1 VGTHGPRRMAREA
14 ALQVLFAADHV
25 HPELEVEAARSAFEE
40 VCEEFKLPRRT
51 HVRALELA
59 VGVARNRK
67 DIDLAIGRASEHW
80 KVDRLAA
87 VDRAVLRIA
96 TFELLHERE
105 TPTEV
110 PRASGS
116 ERCSSHTENSA
127 PGSTITRTRGR
138 SRSTPGDRRKAYKKG
153 GAWFSPA
160 TRFLG

>member
-1 VGTHGPRRMAREA
+1 MGTHGPRRMAREA

-67 DIDLAIGRASEHW
+67 DIDLAIGRASENW
-80 KVDRLAA
+80 KVERLAA

-96 TFELLHERE
+96 TYELLHEPE
-105 TPTEV
+105 TPPEV
-110 PRASGS
+110 VIDEAVEIARRFGG
-116 ERCSSHTENSA
+116 ER
-127 PGSTITRTRGR
+127 
-138 SRSTPGDRRKAYKKG
+138 
-153 GAWFSPA
+153 SPA
-160 TRFLG
+160 FVNGVLDVIARQVHGARESRA

>member
-14 ALQVLFAADHV
+14 ALQVLFAADHA
-25 HPELEVEAARSAFEE
+25 HPDFDVEAVRSAFDE
-40 VCEEFKLPRRT
+40 VCAEFQLPRLT
-51 HVRALELA
+51 HARALELA

-67 DIDLAIGRASEHW
+67 DIDLEIGRASEHW

-110 PRASGS
+110 VIDEAVEIARRFA
-116 ERCSSHTENSA
+116 
-127 PGSTITRTRGR
+127 
-138 SRSTPGDRRKAYKKG
+138 GDK
-153 GAWFSPA
+153 SPA
-160 TRFLG
+160 FVNGVLDVIAKQVRAAREPDA

>member
-1 VGTHGPRRMAREA
+1 MGTHGPRRMAREA

-67 DIDLAIGRASEHW
+67 DIDLAIGRASENW
-80 KVDRLAA
+80 KVERLAA

-96 TFELLHERE
+96 TYELLHEPE
-105 TPTEV
+105 TPPEV
-110 PRASGS
+110 VIDEAVEIARRFGG
-116 ERCSSHTENSA
+116 ER
-127 PGSTITRTRGR
+127 
-138 SRSTPGDRRKAYKKG
+138 
-153 GAWFSPA
+153 SPA
-160 TRFLG
+160 FVNGVLDVIARQVRGARESGA